1 MPQQKRLRG
10 LTRAIISS
18 IALHSIVLAGFVVA
32 RDSQAR
38 PKRTQNVIVTKLVKL
53 GKKRP
58 KELLPRKNQP
68 KPSARKSVMPK
79 VPKGI
84 QPEKK
89 KAQKAK
95 PAVDKPTSKRVLSAL
110 ERLKQSSAVEDDT
123 EGDPDGVVEGTETD
137 LSQAIVGNRF
147 ATEIYRCLK
156 SKYELAG
163 LEPSQVA
170 GKSVSV
176 VLWIAADGSF
186 KDHRIEEGS
195 GIERFDDAVEQA
207 ILRCAKVDPP
217 PKSIQKMVLKDGIE
231 VQFQP

>member
-1 MPQQKRLRG
+1 MPQKNRLRG
-10 LTRAIISS
+10 LRRAIVTS
-18 IALHSIVLAGFVVA
+18 IALHFIVLAGFVVA

-38 PKRTQNVIVTKLVKL
+38 PKRTHKVIVTKLVKL

-58 KELLPRKNQP
+58 KELLPRKTQP
-68 KPSARKSVMPK
+68 KPAAPKSVLPK
-79 VPKGI
+79 VPKTS
-84 QPEKK
+84 QPEQKK
-89 KAQKAK
+89 K
-95 PAVDKPTSKRVLSAL
+95 PAPDKPTSKRVLSAL
-110 ERLKQSSAVEDDT
+110 ERLKQNNIVEDDS

-163 LEPSQVA
+163 LKPSQVA

-195 GIERFDDAVEQA
+195 GLERFDDAVEQA
-207 ILRCAKVDPP
+207 ILRCGKVEPP
-217 PKSIQKMVLKDGIE
+217 PKSIQRMVLEDGIE